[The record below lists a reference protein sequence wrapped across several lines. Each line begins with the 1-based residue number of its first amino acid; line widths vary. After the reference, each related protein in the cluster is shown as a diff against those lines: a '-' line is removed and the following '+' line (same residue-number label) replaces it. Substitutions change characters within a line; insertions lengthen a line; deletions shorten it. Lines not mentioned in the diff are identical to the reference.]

1 MWCIASSS
9 TFKDMPQGEGQ
20 ANSTHSMTT
29 RACMLCVQ
37 LTATKN
43 SNTSSALPNYE
54 AHEADLQGKCCSHLK
69 DRSESASA
77 HM

>member
-54 AHEADLQGKCCSHLK
+54 AKASGKTAGENAA
-69 DRSESASA
+69 RT
-77 HM
+77 